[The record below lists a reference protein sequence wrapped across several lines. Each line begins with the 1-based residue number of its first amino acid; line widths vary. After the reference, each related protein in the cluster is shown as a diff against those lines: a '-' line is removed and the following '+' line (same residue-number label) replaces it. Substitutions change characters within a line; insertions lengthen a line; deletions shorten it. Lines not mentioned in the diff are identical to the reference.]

1 MKKIGCFVCNF
12 NKREFVVNCVKS
24 LLEQTCKD
32 IDIYVIDNAS
42 TDDSVEALQKEYGD
56 QIQVVVNAENL
67 GGSGGFNTGLRI
79 ALKKNYQYAVLIDND
94 VRVDPNAIQIMYD
107 YMETHKDVGILG
119 AKILNMQKPNVVQEL
134 GGSITKNMNILGNY
148 FDKIDENLPEIL
160 ESDCICTCTAM
171 TRVDLMKKFGLMP
184 EDNFIYWDDIEWSKK
199 CQLAGY
205 KTVAINAAKVW
216 HNRSYDNNMP
226 SSFTRYYNVRNRFNY
241 FLKYTEEDKL
251 DDCIEQMLMEVLHVF
266 FSFNGKGYTE
276 LVEVVS
282 YAFDDLLHQVR
293 GKAAPYKIK
302 NMPVHQTPFEKRV
315 LESSNIKIKFTDN
328 FKENNEN
335 FAFSDFEL
343 ILRNVQKVN
352 PQNRL
357 GIDLSNCSYTEEEFI
372 RHYKHMAEDADYGY
386 KFPEVYFSSSNEGY
400 DLCLTMCKDAKLI
413 EKNILPEVYV
423 DRYCNCITSEK
434 DYIYFKSFDTTLQ
447 FFKSIY
453 RPLLKQAAEKIR
465 ANRDQIY
472 S

>member
-42 TDDSVEALQKEYGD
+42 TDDSVEALQKEYGN

-79 ALKKNYQYAVLIDND
+79 ALDKNYQYAVLIDND

-119 AKILNMQKPNVVQEL
+119 AKILNMQRPNIVQDL
-134 GGSITKNMNILGNY
+134 GGSFTKDMNMLGNY
-148 FDKIDENLPEIL
+148 FDRIDENLPDEL
-160 ESDCICTCTAM
+160 ESDYICTCTAM

-184 EDNFIYWDDIEWSKK
+184 EDNFIYWDDVEWSKK

-205 KTVAINAAKVW
+205 KTVAISAAKVW
-216 HNRSYDNNMP
+216 HNHSYNSNLL
-226 SSFTRYYNVRNRFNY
+226 SSFSRYYNIRNRFNF
-241 FLKYTEEDKL
+241 FLKYADEDKL
-251 DDCIEQMLMEVLHVF
+251 DDCIEQMLTEMFYFFFGFHSKGFTEMIEVI
-266 FSFNGKGYTE
+266 
-276 LVEVVS
+276 S
-282 YAFDDLLHQVR
+282 YAFDDILHQVR
-293 GKAAPYKIK
+293 GKAAPYKLKQI
-302 NMPVHQTPFEKRV
+302 PERYTPFESLILNSK
-315 LESSNIKIKFTDN
+315 NIKIKFMN
-328 FKENNEN
+328 NYKENDEQ
-335 FAFSDFEL
+335 FIYLIFEF
-343 ILRNVQKVN
+343 ILRNLQKVKA
-352 PQNRL
+352 QDTI
-357 GIDLSNCSYTEEEFI
+357 GIDLSNCKYTEEEFMSN
-372 RHYKHMAEDADYGY
+372 YKHMSENNEYGY
-386 KFPEVYFSSSNEGY
+386 KFPKVQFTSSNEGY
-400 DLCLTMCKDAKLI
+400 DLCLTMCEHVRLV

-423 DRYCNCITSEK
+423 DRYRNCIASEE

-453 RPLLKQAAEKIR
+453 RPLVKQAAKKIR
-465 ANRDQIY
+465 N
-472 S
+472 SL